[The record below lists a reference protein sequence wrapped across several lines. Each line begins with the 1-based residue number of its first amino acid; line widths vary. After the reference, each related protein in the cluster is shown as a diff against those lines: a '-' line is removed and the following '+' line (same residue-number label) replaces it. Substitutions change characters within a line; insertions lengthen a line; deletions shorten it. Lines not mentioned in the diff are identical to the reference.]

1 VVMGGGGWFGGGG
14 FILGGW
20 GGGWGKGW
28 GSLLIFCV
36 MCERPGGVSP
46 LLLSAVQSESTI
58 SLHSSP
64 LLVCLLYSHP

>member
-1 VVMGGGGWFGGGG
+1 MVGGWAFYFGGGV
-14 FILGGW
+14 GGHR
-20 GGGWGKGW
+20 GGGKGW

-36 MCERPGGVSP
+36 MCERPAGVSP

-58 SLHSSP
+58 SLHSPP